1 MSYQL
6 KMNKKHIKKELLLAK
21 SASIAAGKLLTEKK
35 KILNQE
41 IFSSNKDVKLN
52 ADIETENLIK
62 NIISKESNYPF
73 LAEESGKSIEDLGDY
88 YWIIDP
94 LDGTANYSRSIPIS
108 AVSICL
114 MHNLEPLIGVIYD
127 FNNSDMYEGSIVT
140 SALLND
146 KQIKVSAVNQKDLGI
161 LITGLPNKTDYSDK
175 NLLMMI
181 RDFQSWRKVRM
192 IGSAAMAS
200 VYVASGK
207 ADVYKEKKTY
217 IWDIAAGAAIVK
229 AAGGNVSISNQN
241 SDFQVDVFF
250 SNGNI
255 LE

>member
-1 MSYQL
+1 
-6 KMNKKHIKKELLLAK
+6 
-21 SASIAAGKLLTEKK
+21 
-35 KILNQE
+35 
-41 IFSSNKDVKLN
+41 
-52 ADIETENLIK
+52 
-62 NIISKESNYPF
+62 
-73 LAEESGKSIEDLGDY
+73 
-88 YWIIDP
+88 
-94 LDGTANYSRSIPIS
+94 
-108 AVSICL
+108 

-127 FNNSDMYEGSIVT
+127 FNNSDMYEGSTVT

-146 KQIKVSAVNQKDLGI
+146 KQIKVSSVSQKDSGI

-229 AAGGNVSISNQN
+229 AAGGYVSIINQN

>member
-1 MSYQL
+1 
-6 KMNKKHIKKELLLAK
+6 
-21 SASIAAGKLLTEKK
+21 
-35 KILNQE
+35 
-41 IFSSNKDVKLN
+41 
-52 ADIETENLIK
+52 
-62 NIISKESNYPF
+62 
-73 LAEESGKSIEDLGDY
+73 
-88 YWIIDP
+88 
-94 LDGTANYSRSIPIS
+94 
-108 AVSICL
+108 

-127 FNNSDMYEGSIVT
+127 FNNGDMYEGSIVT

-146 KQIKVSAVNQKDLGI
+146 KRIKVSAVNQKDSGI

-229 AAGGNVSISNQN
+229 AAGGKVSISNQN

>member
-1 MSYQL
+1 
-6 KMNKKHIKKELLLAK
+6 
-21 SASIAAGKLLTEKK
+21 
-35 KILNQE
+35 
-41 IFSSNKDVKLN
+41 
-52 ADIETENLIK
+52 
-62 NIISKESNYPF
+62 
-73 LAEESGKSIEDLGDY
+73 
-88 YWIIDP
+88 
-94 LDGTANYSRSIPIS
+94 
-108 AVSICL
+108 

-250 SNGNI
+250 SNGNF

>member
-1 MSYQL
+1 
-6 KMNKKHIKKELLLAK
+6 
-21 SASIAAGKLLTEKK
+21 
-35 KILNQE
+35 
-41 IFSSNKDVKLN
+41 
-52 ADIETENLIK
+52 
-62 NIISKESNYPF
+62 
-73 LAEESGKSIEDLGDY
+73 
-88 YWIIDP
+88 
-94 LDGTANYSRSIPIS
+94 
-108 AVSICL
+108 
-114 MHNLEPLIGVIYD
+114 
-127 FNNSDMYEGSIVT
+127 
-140 SALLND
+140 
-146 KQIKVSAVNQKDLGI
+146 VNQKDSGI

-200 VYVASGK
+200 AYVASGK

>member
-1 MSYQL
+1 
-6 KMNKKHIKKELLLAK
+6 
-21 SASIAAGKLLTEKK
+21 
-35 KILNQE
+35 
-41 IFSSNKDVKLN
+41 
-52 ADIETENLIK
+52 
-62 NIISKESNYPF
+62 
-73 LAEESGKSIEDLGDY
+73 
-88 YWIIDP
+88 
-94 LDGTANYSRSIPIS
+94 
-108 AVSICL
+108 

-127 FNNSDMYEGSIVT
+127 FNNGDMYEGSIVT

-146 KQIKVSAVNQKDLGI
+146 KRIKVSAVNQKDSGI

-200 VYVASGK
+200 AYVASGK